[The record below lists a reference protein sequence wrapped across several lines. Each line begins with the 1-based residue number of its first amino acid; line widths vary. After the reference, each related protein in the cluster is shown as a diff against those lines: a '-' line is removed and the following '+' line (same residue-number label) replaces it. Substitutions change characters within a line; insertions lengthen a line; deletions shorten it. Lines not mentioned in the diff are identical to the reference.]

1 MYRKLEAVGSR
12 LLGLFVPAVQA
23 GACGPKVVKHYSSCW
38 QCEDRCGYWAACYA
52 TCRSGCGC
60 DVDTNYCDC

>member
-23 GACGPKVVKHYSSCW
+23 GACGPVVYKNYSDCW
-38 QCEDRCGYWAACYA
+38 QCESDCGYWAACIA
-52 TCRSGCGC
+52 KCRSGCGC
-60 DVDTNYCDC
+60 QVWLCSC